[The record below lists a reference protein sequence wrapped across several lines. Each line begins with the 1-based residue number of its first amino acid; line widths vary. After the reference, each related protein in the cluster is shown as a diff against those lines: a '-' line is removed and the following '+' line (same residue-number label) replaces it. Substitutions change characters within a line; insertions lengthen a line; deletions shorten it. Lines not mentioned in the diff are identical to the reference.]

1 MDEQEFK
8 ALRYRFYKLG
18 KKRNLDI
25 LKELGKL
32 GKDDDEISHDD
43 AKSSLMEIVSEG
55 RVYDLTQAIEFHED
69 EVRKEKEI
77 SHE

>member
-32 GKDDDEISHDD
+32 GKDDEEIGHDES
-43 AKSSLMEIVSEG
+43 KSLMTELINED
-55 RVYDLTQAIEFHED
+55 RAFDLIQAIESHE
-69 EVRKEKEI
+69 EEIRKEKEI
-77 SHE
+77 DS